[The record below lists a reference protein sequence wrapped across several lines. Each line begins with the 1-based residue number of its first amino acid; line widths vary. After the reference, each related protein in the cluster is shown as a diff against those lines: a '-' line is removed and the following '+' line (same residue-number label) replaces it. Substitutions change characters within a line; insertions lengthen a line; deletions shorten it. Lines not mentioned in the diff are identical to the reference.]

1 MVLFCLVVMKRE
13 MSNLEKLEIASVQE
27 YLSPDIYIINFDA
40 EGVLCSSFKH
50 DGFVDGGEYDL

>member
-1 MVLFCLVVMKRE
+1 MKRE

-40 EGVLCSSFKH
+40 EGVLCSSFRH